1 MAKKTNKCEICRE
14 TEKSPTVFRF
24 RKLDDRVVCDFCLQS
39 VIAPVSPNLLMEF
52 LRDGS
57 IIWEDK
63 KKEQAYEKKMLE
75 SLSLGFDAS
84 MDTKLS
90 GNVKISSDRYS
101 VGEVDKNR
109 VDETSMES
117 SVKPK
122 EIFKHLEEFVIGQDH
137 AKKTVAVAAYNHFK
151 RINADTTKKSN
162 ILMIGP
168 TGVGKTYMITL
179 LSKLLDLPFTIADAN
194 SVTQAGYVGSD
205 VEDILANLYI
215 KADKD
220 LEKAQKGIVLIDEI
234 DKIAHRPNP
243 MGGRDIS
250 GRGVQEALLKIMEG
264 GEFKVD
270 VGSGQMKESILFNT
284 KDVLFIVSG
293 SFPEIEAVVNGR
305 SMSADRTFFG
315 GKPMTI
321 PMTKE
326 QAYNSVS
333 NMDLER
339 FGLLPEF
346 LGRLPVRTVLQPLT
360 EENLIN
366 IMTNTKDSV
375 VDYYKDSLKADGVK
389 LNITKG
395 ALGAIAKNALSN
407 NTGARGL
414 QTVFESIL
422 LDTMFDAP
430 SSDKKSRISITKKMV
445 EEKLQPKKE
454 VKDATT
460 D

>member
-1 MAKKTNKCEICRE
+1 MAKKTHKCEICRE
-14 TEKSPTVFRF
+14 TKDSPTVFRF

-52 LRDGS
+52 LRDGA

-63 KKEQAYEKKMLE
+63 KKEREYERKLIE
-75 SLSLGFDAS
+75 SASFGFNTS
-84 MDTKLS
+84 MDNKLS
-90 GNVKISSDRYS
+90 GRDEMSPSPRYS
-101 VGEVDKNR
+101 MGEVDISKDKTTMKNA
-109 VDETSMES
+109 
-117 SVKPK
+117 VKPK
-122 EIFKHLEEFVIGQDH
+122 DIFSHLEEFVIGQEH
-137 AKKTVAVAAYNHFK
+137 AKKTLSVAAYNHFK
-151 RINADTTKKSN
+151 RVNSDTNKKSN
-162 ILMIGP
+162 ILMLGS
-168 TGVGKTYMITL
+168 TGVGKTYMVTL

-205 VEDILANLYI
+205 VEDILANLYM
-215 KADKD
+215 KANKD

-243 MGGRDIS
+243 LGGRDIS

-270 VGSGQMKESILFNT
+270 VGSGQMKESIIFDT
-284 KDVLFIVSG
+284 TDVLFIVSG

-305 SMSADRTFFG
+305 SMSADRAWFG
-315 GKPMTI
+315 GKPMTM
-321 PMTKE
+321 PMTKA

-360 EENLIN
+360 EDNLVS
-366 IMTNTKDSV
+366 IMKDTKDSV
-375 VDYYKDSLKADGVK
+375 VDYYKASLKADGVN
-389 LNITKG
+389 LTITKG
-395 ALGAIAKNALSN
+395 ALTAIAKNALSN

-430 SSDKKSRISITKKMV
+430 SSKKKSRISITKKMV

>member
-1 MAKKTNKCEICRE
+1 MAKKTHKCEICRE
-14 TEKSPTVFRF
+14 TKQSPTVFRF
-24 RKLDDRVVCDFCLQS
+24 RKLEDRIVCDFCLQS

-63 KKEQAYEKKMLE
+63 KKEQAYEKRMLE
-75 SLSLGFDAS
+75 SMSLGFDVG

-90 GNVKISSDRYS
+90 GNLNQGSNRYS
-101 VGEVDKNR
+101 EGEVDKNR
-109 VDETSMES
+109 TDETSMES

-137 AKKTVAVAAYNHFK
+137 AKKTIAVAAYNHFK
-151 RINADTTKKSN
+151 RINSDTTKKSN

-168 TGVGKTYMITL
+168 TGVGKTYMVTL

-270 VGSGQMKESILFNT
+270 VGSGQMKESIMFDT

-305 SMSADRTFFG
+305 SMSADRGFFG
-315 GKPMTI
+315 GQAMTT
-321 PMTKE
+321 PLTKE
-326 QAYNSVS
+326 QAYNCVS

-360 EENLIN
+360 EDNLIE
-366 IMTNTKDSV
+366 IMKNTKDSV
-375 VDYYKDSLKADGVK
+375 VDYYKSSLEVDGVK
-389 LNITKG
+389 LTITKG
-395 ALGAIAKNALSN
+395 ALSAIAKNALMN

-430 SSDKKSRISITKKMV
+430 SSKKKSRISITKKMV
-445 EEKLQPKKE
+445 EEKLNPKKE
-454 VKDATT
+454 TK
-460 D
+460 

>member
-1 MAKKTNKCEICRE
+1 MAKRIIHKCEICRE
-14 TEKSPTVFRF
+14 TKQSPTVFRF
-24 RKLDDRVVCDFCLQS
+24 RKLETRVVCDFCLQS

-52 LRDGS
+52 LRDGKT
-57 IIWEDK
+57 IWEDK
-63 KKEQAYEKKMLE
+63 KKEMEYEKNIIE
-75 SLSLGFDAS
+75 SAHLGFNS
-84 MDTKLS
+84 GMDSKLS
-90 GNVKISSDRYS
+90 DGMDSAGKDRYAM
-101 VGEVDKNR
+101 GENDANR
-109 VDETSMES
+109 VDETSLES
-117 SVKPK
+117 AVKPR

-137 AKKTVAVAAYNHFK
+137 AKKTIAVAAYNHFK
-151 RINADTTKKSN
+151 RINSSTTKKSN

-168 TGVGKTYMITL
+168 TGVGKTYMVTL

-234 DKIAHRPNP
+234 DKIASRPNP

-270 VGSGQMKESILFNT
+270 VGSGQMKESIMFDT

-305 SMSADRTFFG
+305 SMSADRGFFG

-360 EENLIN
+360 EDNLIE
-366 IMTNTKDSV
+366 IMKNTKDSV

-389 LNITKG
+389 LTITKG
-395 ALGAIAKNALSN
+395 ALSAIAKNALAN

-430 SSDKKSRISITKKMV
+430 SSEKKSKISITKKMV
-445 EEKLQPKKE
+445 EDKLLPKKD
-454 VKDATT
+454 KK
-460 D
+460 